1 MSTIPRR
8 YLAAAI
14 LLTGA
19 TAGFAQQASSPLP
32 RWYIGA
38 APVLEER
45 VFAIRGEAIGAYI
58 MGGMLYGGYALAP
71 GLTLQLGVLHGRGGS
86 MDDNY
91 ADDGTPKYV
100 NNSYKE
106 SVWGVPSSLRWR
118 LSKPERRFQ
127 VNALTGIRLYA
138 VRQTRTYN
146 QLLGSTSADGW
157 RPVLYHSKGVNGYLD
172 GGLGIRYA
180 CTSRLQA
187 VAEVSLNINMK
198 KISSSYLFG
207 LGPGASSLLGL
218 QYAFR

>member
-1 MSTIPRR
+1 MSAYIHTGLIG
-8 YLAAAI
+8 AALCLGSVIAK
-14 LLTGA
+14 
-19 TAGFAQQASSPLP
+19 AQQTPPPAS
-32 RWYIGA
+32 RWLVGA
-38 APVLEER
+38 APVLEGR
-45 VFAIRGEAIGAYI
+45 VFAIGGEAISAYI

-127 VNALTGIRLYA
+127 VDALAGIRLYA

-157 RPVLYHSKGVNGYLD
+157 RPMLYHSKGVNGYLD
-172 GGLGIRYA
+172 GGLGFRYS

-198 KISSSYLFG
+198 NISSSYLLG